1 VETANARQWASQGR
15 LNVGF
20 FASREPLRF
29 EDGEGEGLIG
39 WLGYMAKP
47 VALLVSSVAFL
58 FDCPDVF
65 AL

>member
-1 VETANARQWASQGR
+1 MAHK
-15 LNVGF
+15 VGF
-20 FASREPLRF
+20 FASSHENLF
-29 EDGEGEGLIG
+29 DSKMGGGEGLIG

-47 VALLVSSVAFL
+47 VALLLSSVAFL